1 MNLMNRIL
9 LPLLL
14 LSAVRLG
21 SFPLPAQVL
30 TGLQLWLKPEGLTNT
45 VNLSPVSHW
54 ANALGTGY
62 DATNGIPAN
71 QPVVV
76 LDGLNGWPVVR
87 FLDNGSNVPNNPG
100 LDWLVSPLPLSANSN
115 SFTVVIVAESQLSG
129 ERDTLVQQ
137 LGNGTT
143 ILYLQTNAAPAPSP
157 TLNSFASAQALAA
170 PYAYERGRW
179 RIFAVVQDAVA
190 GTLSLYEN
198 GQWID
203 STAIGTLNSPA
214 DQGWLLGCNKNKN
227 THGLNGDI
235 AEVLIYDT
243 ALSGGEL
250 GATTYYLAQK
260 FGFVVLTDNFDTA
273 NTPNLDQEVGARQSG
288 YAAPVG
294 YDWTLAEIFGNGVKL
309 AVGNG
314 PFTGQSF
321 CPDTNLVALTGK
333 DFVVRYEI
341 TSFEATGGLYDTW
354 AGVVINSSLKP
365 INPVSPDGLAAI
377 IFTNGAHVI
386 FLNGAQSFGVNPG
399 GPPGDP
405 EYDALSVRAPYQVE
419 IAVANNVATFTLS
432 GTNSYGPTNVVS
444 VHPLSCP
451 VGNYVSLSI
460 GGFAGTTVTYDNLN
474 ITASPKASEIIPDLV
489 AAPTLLLADTFDT
502 ADTANLD
509 ENLAGRQSGAA
520 AAVAYSTVGIFNA
533 DARIEGNRLVLR
545 NTPTA
550 TDPSLGIAAPNLDF
564 RLLERLSSFRLRCTL
579 SPVGTVNEWAGIRF
593 RDNFPG
599 VFVAN
604 NSTPGVGFI
613 VRGNGNW
620 AMFLGGT
627 VIAQGAAVPG
637 ADYALEV
644 DVRDNVMRATLN
656 GETLSVGCGE
666 TSFALPP
673 TQTGNFITLQSF
685 ANPDV
690 TGYYATFDNL
700 QIESLD
706 IGRVVPPPVLL
717 NPTFV
722 TGETNAFTFDFDSL
736 ANVFYV
742 VESRSDLAPAPW
754 TDVNRRYGLGGRETV
769 TNAPAGASPG
779 FYRLRVP

>member
-1 MNLMNRIL
+1 MNRIL
-9 LPLLL
+9 LPVLLL
-14 LSAVRLG
+14 TAVRLG
-21 SFPLPAQVL
+21 SLPLPAQVL

-54 ANALGTGY
+54 ANSLGTGY

-71 QPVVV
+71 QPVALLNGV
-76 LDGLNGWPVVR
+76 NGWPVVR

-100 LDWLVSPLPLSANSN
+100 LNWLVSPLPLSANSN
-115 SFTVVIVAESQLSG
+115 SFTLLIVAESQLSG
-129 ERDTLVQQ
+129 ERDTLLQQ

-179 RIFAVVQDAVA
+179 RIFAAVQDAAA
-190 GTLSLYEN
+190 GTLSLYDN
-198 GQWID
+198 GQLIAT
-203 STAIGTLNSPA
+203 TAIGTLAMPA
-214 DQGWLLGCNKNKN
+214 DQGWLLGCSKNKN

-235 AEVLIYDT
+235 AEVLIYDA
-243 ALSGGEL
+243 ALSTGDL
-250 GATTYYLAQK
+250 AATTYYLAQK
-260 FGFVVLTDNFDTA
+260 FGFVLLTDNFDTA
-273 NTPNLDQEVGARQSG
+273 DTPNLDQEVASRQSG
-288 YAAPVG
+288 YAAPTG
-294 YDWTLAEIFGNGVKL
+294 YDWTLAEILDNRVKL
-309 AVGNG
+309 AVANG
-314 PFTGQSF
+314 PFTSQSF

-333 DFVVRYEI
+333 DFVVRYDL

-354 AGVVINSSLKP
+354 AGVVLNSSLKP
-365 INPVSPDGLAAI
+365 ANPVSPDGLAAI
-377 IFTNGAHVI
+377 IFTNGAHII

-405 EYDALSVRAPYQVE
+405 EYDALSVHAPYHIE
-419 IAVANNVATFTLS
+419 ISVADNVATFTLS

-460 GGFAGTTVTYDNLN
+460 GGFSATTVTYDNLN
-474 ITASPKASEIIPDLV
+474 ITASPTASEIIPDLV
-489 AAPTLLLADTFDT
+489 AAPVLLLADTFDT
-502 ADTANLD
+502 GDTANLD
-509 ENLAGRQSGAA
+509 DNLAARQTGAA
-520 AAVAYSTVGIFNA
+520 ATVAYSTVGIFNA
-533 DARIEGNRLVLR
+533 EARIEGNRLVLR

-579 SPVGTVNEWAGIRF
+579 SPVGTFNEWAGVRF

-604 NSTPGVGFI
+604 SSTPGVGFI

-627 VIAQGAAVPG
+627 VIGQGAAAPA

-656 GETLSVGCGE
+656 GEPLKVGCGE
-666 TSFALPP
+666 TTFPLPP
-673 TQTGNFITLQSF
+673 TQTANFITLQSF
-685 ANPDV
+685 ANPNV

-706 IGRVVPPPVLL
+706 TGKVVPPPVLL
-717 NPTFV
+717 NPVFL

-736 ANVFYV
+736 ADVLYA
-742 VESRSDLAPAPW
+742 VESNSGLATAPW
-754 TDVNRRYGLGGRETV
+754 TDVNRRYGMGGRETV
-769 TNAPAGASPG
+769 TNTPASASPG
-779 FYRLRVP
+779 FYRVRVP